1 MIKIGFYFII
11 INFVVRF
18 LSFLT
23 KNKNNFAMK
32 KFILLFLTA
41 FLVVQGFSQLPKPKM
56 VLVKGGSF
64 YMGNDY
70 AGSMDERPEHK
81 VTLSDF
87 YIGKYEVTFDEF
99 DLFCESTGYPKP
111 DDGGFGRGKHPVINV
126 SWAGAIKY
134 CNWLSTRFGL
144 DKVYEYKED
153 SMGLVIKTI
162 HWDAN
167 GFRLP
172 TEAEWEFAAR
182 GGIESKGYPYAGSTI
197 LEEVAW
203 FDENS
208 GGHTHPVGELKP
220 NELGIYDIQGNA
232 FEWCSDYY
240 SSKYYASSPE
250 QDPKGPD
257 RGMERVYRG
266 GSFKSPRE
274 YMRITKRFHF
284 VPFKAQ
290 GSIGF
295 RLACKGCE
303 KAIDT
308 Q

>member
-1 MIKIGFYFII
+1 
-11 INFVVRF
+11 
-18 LSFLT
+18 
-23 KNKNNFAMK
+23 MK
-32 KFILLFLTA
+32 KFIFFLLAAVFISSA
-41 FLVVQGFSQLPKPKM
+41 AYSQVPKPKM
-56 VLVKGGSF
+56 VLVKGGTF

-70 AGSMDERPEHK
+70 AGNVDERPEHK

-87 YIGKYEVTFDEF
+87 YIGKYEVTFNDY
-99 DLFCESTGYPKP
+99 DLFCESTGYPRP
-111 DDGGFGRGKHPVINV
+111 DDGGFGRGNHPVINV
-126 SWAGAIKY
+126 SWIGAIMY

-144 DKVYEYKED
+144 TKVYDYTQD
-153 SMGLVIKTI
+153 SLGVVIKAV

-182 GGIESKGYPYAGSTI
+182 GGIDSKGYPYPGSAN
-197 LEEVAW
+197 LNEVAW
-203 FDENS
+203 YEGNS
-208 GGHTHPVGELKP
+208 GGHTHPVGQLKP
-220 NELGIYDIQGNA
+220 NELGIYDMLGNA
-232 FEWCSDYY
+232 FEWCYDYY
-240 SSKYYASSPE
+240 SPKYYANSPE

-257 RGMERVYRG
+257 KGTERVYRG

-274 YMRITKRFHF
+274 HMRITKRFHF
-284 VPFKAQ
+284 VPYKSQ
-290 GSIGF
+290 GTIGF